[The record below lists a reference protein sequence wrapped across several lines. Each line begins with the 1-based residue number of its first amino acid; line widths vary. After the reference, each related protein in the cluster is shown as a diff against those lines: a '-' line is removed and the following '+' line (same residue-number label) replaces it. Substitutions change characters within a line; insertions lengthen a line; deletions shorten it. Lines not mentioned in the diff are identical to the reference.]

1 MEGFRSVEA
10 RFLHFVQHKL
20 LAWDVPQDVPSV
32 LTLISLS
39 QNQRTPQD
47 VSGLEPL
54 GMAQDG
60 SSQAAGLTSQE

>member
-20 LAWDVPQDVPSV
+20 LAWDVPSV

-60 SSQAAGLTSQE
+60 SSQAARRTSQE